1 MNIFG
6 FNLDYSL
13 SDTLIS
19 MIFFVLSFSTFLYIG
34 YFKDIKGRDER
45 DYKMKDMLIEGYLHK
60 FDEYNEIISDLRS
73 KLDVIDQ
80 KINSEKNIIKENE
93 PAATIRLSD
102 MAKDGSHKMISHN
115 SGPVTRISHNSGPV
129 TKNLNVTGEDIGF
142 EEDSLRANTVDSILR
157 MLELPLTSREI
168 QGKINKSR
176 EHTSRLLKKL
186 YSENIVMRDES
197 VRPYKYKITDEG
209 RRLLEQTTISDG

>member
-19 MIFFVLSFSTFLYIG
+19 MIFFVLSFFTFLYIG
-34 YFKDIKGRDER
+34 YFRDIKGRDER
-45 DYKMKDMLIEGYLHK
+45 DCKMKDMLIEGYLHK

-80 KINSEKNIIKENE
+80 KINSEKDIIKENE
-93 PAATIRLSD
+93 LAATIKLSD
-102 MAKDGSHKMISHN
+102 MAKDRSHKAISHN
-115 SGPVTRISHNSGPV
+115 SGPVI
-129 TKNLNVTGEDIGF
+129 KNLNVTGEDIALE
-142 EEDSLRANTVDSILR
+142 EEDTLRANTVDSILR
-157 MLELPLTSREI
+157 MLEVPLTSREI
-168 QGKINKSR
+168 QRKINKSR

>member
-13 SDTLIS
+13 SDTLVS
-19 MIFFVLSFSTFLYIG
+19 MIFFVLSFFTFLYIG
-34 YFKDIKGRDER
+34 YFRDIKGRDER

-73 KLDVIDQ
+73 QLDVIDQ

-93 PAATIRLSD
+93 LAATIKLSD
-102 MAKDGSHKMISHN
+102 MAKDRSHKAISHN
-115 SGPVTRISHNSGPV
+115 SRSV
-129 TKNLNVTGEDIGF
+129 TKNLNVTGENIGF
-142 EEDSLRANTVDSILR
+142 EEEDTLRGNTVDSILR

-168 QGKINKSR
+168 QRKINKSR

-209 RRLLEQTTISDG
+209 RRLLEQTTISGD

>member
-6 FNLDYSL
+6 FDLDYSL

-19 MIFFVLSFSTFLYIG
+19 IIFFVLSFFTFLYIG

-45 DYKMKDMLIEGYLHK
+45 DYKMKDMLIQGYLHK
-60 FDEYNEIISDLRS
+60 FDEYNEIISELRS

-80 KINSEKNIIKENE
+80 KINSEKNIIKGNE
-93 PAATIRLSD
+93 LAATNKSSD
-102 MAKDGSHKMISHN
+102 TSKDRSHKAISHN
-115 SGPVTRISHNSGPV
+115 TMSVRKNS
-129 TKNLNVTGEDIGF
+129 NVTGEDIAF
-142 EEDSLRANTVDSILR
+142 EEEDSLRANTVGSILR
-157 MLELPLTSREI
+157 MLEVPLTSREI
-168 QGKINKSR
+168 QRKIYKSR

-186 YSENIVMRDES
+186 YLENIVMRDES
-197 VRPYKYKITDEG
+197 VRPYRYKITDEG

>member
-19 MIFFVLSFSTFLYIG
+19 MIFFVLSFFTFLYIG
-34 YFKDIKGRDER
+34 YFRDIKGRDER

-73 KLDVIDQ
+73 KLDVIDE

-93 PAATIRLSD
+93 PAATIKLSD
-102 MAKDGSHKMISHN
+102 MAKDRSHKA
-115 SGPVTRISHNSGPV
+115 ISHNSGPV
-129 TKNLNVTGEDIGF
+129 TKNLNVTGEDIALE
-142 EEDSLRANTVDSILR
+142 EEDTLRANTVDSILR

-168 QGKINKSR
+168 QRKINKSR

-209 RRLLEQTTISDG
+209 RRLLEQTTISDD

>member
-19 MIFFVLSFSTFLYIG
+19 MIFLVLSFFTFLYIG
-34 YFKDIKGRDER
+34 YFRDIKSRDER

-60 FDEYNEIISDLRS
+60 FDEYNEIISGLRS

-80 KINSEKNIIKENE
+80 KINSEKYIINKNE
-93 PAATIRLSD
+93 LTATNNSSD
-102 MAKDGSHKMISHN
+102 MTKDMSHKAISHN
-115 SGPVTRISHNSGPV
+115 SIPV
-129 TKNLNVTGEDIGF
+129 TKNLNVTGEDIASE
-142 EEDSLRANTVDSILR
+142 EEDSSRANTVDSILR
-157 MLELPLTSREI
+157 MLEVPLTSREI
-168 QGKINKSR
+168 QRKISKSR

>member
-19 MIFFVLSFSTFLYIG
+19 MIFFVLSFFTFLYIG
-34 YFKDIKGRDER
+34 YFRDIKGRDER

-73 KLDVIDQ
+73 KLDVIDE

-93 PAATIRLSD
+93 PAATIKLSD
-102 MAKDGSHKMISHN
+102 MAKDRSHKA
-115 SGPVTRISHNSGPV
+115 ISHNSGPV
-129 TKNLNVTGEDIGF
+129 TKNLNVTGEDIGL
-142 EEDSLRANTVDSILR
+142 EEDTLRANTVDSILR

-168 QGKINKSR
+168 QRKINKSR

>member
-1 MNIFG
+1 MIISG

-19 MIFFVLSFSTFLYIG
+19 MIFFVLSFFTFLYIG

-45 DYKMKDMLIEGYLHK
+45 DYKMKDMLIDGYLHK

-93 PAATIRLSD
+93 LAATIKFSD
-102 MAKDGSHKMISHN
+102 LAKDRSHKA
-115 SGPVTRISHNSGPV
+115 ISHNSGPV
-129 TKNLNVTGEDIGF
+129 TKNLNVTGEDIGL
-142 EEDSLRANTVDSILR
+142 EEDTLRANTVDSILR

-168 QGKINKSR
+168 QRKINKSR

-209 RRLLEQTTISDG
+209 RRLLEQTTISDD

>member
-19 MIFFVLSFSTFLYIG
+19 MIFFVLSFFAFLYIG
-34 YFKDIKGRDER
+34 YLRDIKGRDER

-93 PAATIRLSD
+93 LAATNKSSD
-102 MAKDGSHKMISHN
+102 MVKGRSHKAMSHN
-115 SGPVTRISHNSGPV
+115 SMPV
-129 TKNLNVTGEDIGF
+129 TKNLNVTREEIAF
-142 EEDSLRANTVDSILR
+142 EEEDSLRANTVDSILR
-157 MLELPLTSREI
+157 MLEVPLTSREI
-168 QGKINKSR
+168 QRKINKSR

-209 RRLLEQTTISDG
+209 RRLLEQTTISDD

>member
-19 MIFFVLSFSTFLYIG
+19 MIFFILSFFTFLYIG
-34 YFKDIKGRDER
+34 YFRDIKGRDER

-73 KLDVIDQ
+73 KLDVIDE

-93 PAATIRLSD
+93 PAATIKLSD
-102 MAKDGSHKMISHN
+102 MAKDRSHKA
-115 SGPVTRISHNSGPV
+115 ISHNSGPV
-129 TKNLNVTGEDIGF
+129 TKNLNVTGEDIGL
-142 EEDSLRANTVDSILR
+142 EEDTLRANTVDSILR

-168 QGKINKSR
+168 QRKINKSR

-209 RRLLEQTTISDG
+209 RRLLEQTTISDD

>member
-1 MNIFG
+1 MFG
-6 FNLDYSL
+6 LNLDYSL

-19 MIFFVLSFSTFLYIG
+19 LIFFVLSFFTFLYIG
-34 YFKDIKGRDER
+34 YFRDIKGRDEQ

-80 KINSEKNIIKENE
+80 KINPEKNL
-93 PAATIRLSD
+93 IRERGLVITDKPSD
-102 MAKDGSHKMISHN
+102 VVTKSHKLISHLD
-115 SGPVTRISHNSGPV
+115 SPV
-129 TKNLNVTGEDIGF
+129 TKNINVTGDDASLGEEDI
-142 EEDSLRANTVDSILR
+142 LRANTVDAILR
-157 MLELPLTSREI
+157 MLEVPLTSREI
-168 QGKINKSR
+168 QRKINKSR

-186 YSENIVMRDES
+186 YSENIVIRDES

-209 RRLLEQTTISDG
+209 RRQLEQTTISDG

>member
-19 MIFFVLSFSTFLYIG
+19 MIFFVLSFFAFLYIG
-34 YFKDIKGRDER
+34 YLRDIKGRDER

-60 FDEYNEIISDLRS
+60 FDEYNEIISELRS

-80 KINSEKNIIKENE
+80 KINSERNIVKENE
-93 PAATIRLSD
+93 LAATNKYSD
-102 MAKDGSHKMISHN
+102 MVKDRSHKAISHN
-115 SGPVTRISHNSGPV
+115 SMPV
-129 TKNLNVTGEDIGF
+129 TKNLNVTGEEIAF
-142 EEDSLRANTVDSILR
+142 EEEDSLRANTVDSILR
-157 MLELPLTSREI
+157 MLEVPLTSREI
-168 QGKINKSR
+168 QRKINKSR

>member
-19 MIFFVLSFSTFLYIG
+19 MIFFVLSFFTFLYIG
-34 YFKDIKGRDER
+34 YFRDIKGRDER

-93 PAATIRLSD
+93 LAATIKFSD
-102 MAKDGSHKMISHN
+102 LAKDRSHKA
-115 SGPVTRISHNSGPV
+115 ISHNSGPV
-129 TKNLNVTGEDIGF
+129 TKNLNVTGEDIALE
-142 EEDSLRANTVDSILR
+142 EEDTLRANTVDSILR
-157 MLELPLTSREI
+157 MLEVPLTSREI
-168 QGKINKSR
+168 QRKINKSR

-209 RRLLEQTTISDG
+209 RRLLEQTTISDD

>member
-19 MIFFVLSFSTFLYIG
+19 MIFFVLSFFTFLYIG
-34 YFKDIKGRDER
+34 YFRDIKSRDER
-45 DYKMKDMLIEGYLHK
+45 DYKIKDMLIEGYLHK
-60 FDEYNEIISDLRS
+60 FDEYNDIISDLRS

-80 KINSEKNIIKENE
+80 KINPEKNIIKENKL
-93 PAATIRLSD
+93 ATTVDSSD
-102 MAKDGSHKMISHN
+102 MVKDRSHKAISHN
-115 SGPVTRISHNSGPV
+115 SLPV
-129 TKNLNVTGEDIGF
+129 TKNMNVTREDIVF
-142 EEDSLRANTVDSILR
+142 EEEDTLRANTVESILR
-157 MLELPLTSREI
+157 MLETPLTSREI
-168 QGKINKSR
+168 QRKISKSR

-197 VRPYKYKITDEG
+197 AKPYKYKITDEG
-209 RRLLEQTTISDG
+209 RRLLEQTRISDG

>member
-1 MNIFG
+1 MIISG

-19 MIFFVLSFSTFLYIG
+19 MIFFVLSFFTFLYIG
-34 YFKDIKGRDER
+34 YFRDIKGRDER
-45 DYKMKDMLIEGYLHK
+45 DYKMKDMLIDGYLHK

-93 PAATIRLSD
+93 LAATIKFSD
-102 MAKDGSHKMISHN
+102 LAKDRSHKA
-115 SGPVTRISHNSGPV
+115 ISHNSGPV
-129 TKNLNVTGEDIGF
+129 TKNLNVTGEDIALE
-142 EEDSLRANTVDSILR
+142 EEDTLRANTVDSILR
-157 MLELPLTSREI
+157 MLEVPLTSREI
-168 QGKINKSR
+168 QRKINKSR

-209 RRLLEQTTISDG
+209 RRLLEQTTISDD

>member
-1 MNIFG
+1 MIISG

-19 MIFFVLSFSTFLYIG
+19 MIFFVLSFFTFLYIG
-34 YFKDIKGRDER
+34 YFRDIKGRDER

-73 KLDVIDQ
+73 KLDVIDE

-93 PAATIRLSD
+93 PAATIKLSD
-102 MAKDGSHKMISHN
+102 MAKDRSHKA
-115 SGPVTRISHNSGPV
+115 ISHNSGPV
-129 TKNLNVTGEDIGF
+129 TKNLNVTGEDIGL
-142 EEDSLRANTVDSILR
+142 EEDTLRANTVDSILR

-168 QGKINKSR
+168 QRKINKSR

-209 RRLLEQTTISDG
+209 RRLLEQTTISDD

>member
-19 MIFFVLSFSTFLYIG
+19 MIFFVLSFFTFLYIG
-34 YFKDIKGRDER
+34 YFRDIKGRDER

-80 KINSEKNIIKENE
+80 KINSEKDIIKENE
-93 PAATIRLSD
+93 LAATIKLSD
-102 MAKDGSHKMISHN
+102 MAKDRSHKAISRN
-115 SGPVTRISHNSGPV
+115 SGPVI
-129 TKNLNVTGEDIGF
+129 KNLNVTGEDIALE
-142 EEDSLRANTVDSILR
+142 EEDTLRANTVDSILR
-157 MLELPLTSREI
+157 MLEVPLTSREI
-168 QGKINKSR
+168 QRKINKSR

>member
-1 MNIFG
+1 MNMFG
-6 FNLDYSL
+6 LNLDYSL

-19 MIFFVLSFSTFLYIG
+19 LIFFVLSFFTFLYIG
-34 YFKDIKGRDER
+34 YFRDIKGRDEQ

-80 KINSEKNIIKENE
+80 KINPEKDL
-93 PAATIRLSD
+93 IRESGLVITDKPSD
-102 MAKDGSHKMISHN
+102 MVTKSHKLISH
-115 SGPVTRISHNSGPV
+115 HNSPV
-129 TKNLNVTGEDIGF
+129 TKNINVTGDDASSGEEDI
-142 EEDSLRANTVDSILR
+142 LRANTVDAILR
-157 MLELPLTSREI
+157 MLEVPLTSREI
-168 QGKINKSR
+168 QRKINKSR

-186 YSENIVMRDES
+186 YSENIVIRDES

-209 RRLLEQTTISDG
+209 RRQLEQTTISDG

>member
-6 FNLDYSL
+6 INLDYSL

-19 MIFFVLSFSTFLYIG
+19 MIFFILSFFTFLYIG
-34 YFKDIKGRDER
+34 YFRDIRGRDER

-60 FDEYNEIISDLRS
+60 FDEYNEIISELRS

-93 PAATIRLSD
+93 LGATNKSSD
-102 MAKDGSHKMISHN
+102 MVKDRSHKPISHN
-115 SGPVTRISHNSGPV
+115 SMPV
-129 TKNLNVTGEDIGF
+129 TKNLNVIGEDIAF
-142 EEDSLRANTVDSILR
+142 EEDTLRANTVDSILR
-157 MLELPLTSREI
+157 MLEVPLTSREI
-168 QGKINKSR
+168 QRKINKSR

>member
-1 MNIFG
+1 MNILG

-19 MIFFVLSFSTFLYIG
+19 MIFFVLSFFAFLYIG
-34 YFKDIKGRDER
+34 YLRDIKGRDER

-60 FDEYNEIISDLRS
+60 FDEYNEIISELRS

-80 KINSEKNIIKENE
+80 KINSEKNIIKDNE
-93 PAATIRLSD
+93 LAATNKSSD
-102 MAKDGSHKMISHN
+102 IVKDRSHKVISHN
-115 SGPVTRISHNSGPV
+115 SMPV
-129 TKNLNVTGEDIGF
+129 TKNLNVTGEEKAF
-142 EEDSLRANTVDSILR
+142 EEEDSLRANTVDSILR
-157 MLELPLTSREI
+157 MLEVPLTSREI
-168 QGKINKSR
+168 QRKINKSR

-209 RRLLEQTTISDG
+209 RKLLEQTTISDD

>member
-6 FNLDYSL
+6 FNLVYSL

-19 MIFFVLSFSTFLYIG
+19 MIFFVLSFFTFLYIG
-34 YFKDIKGRDER
+34 YFRDIKGRDER

-73 KLDVIDQ
+73 KLDVIDE

-93 PAATIRLSD
+93 PAATIKRRD
-102 MAKDGSHKMISHN
+102 MAKDRSHKA
-115 SGPVTRISHNSGPV
+115 ISHNSGPV

-142 EEDSLRANTVDSILR
+142 EEDTLRANTVDSILR

-168 QGKINKSR
+168 QRKINKSR

-209 RRLLEQTTISDG
+209 RRLLEQTTISDD

>member
-1 MNIFG
+1 MFG
-6 FNLDYSL
+6 LNLDYSL

-19 MIFFVLSFSTFLYIG
+19 LIFFVLSFFTFLYIG
-34 YFKDIKGRDER
+34 YFRDIKGRDEQ

-80 KINSEKNIIKENE
+80 KINPEKNL
-93 PAATIRLSD
+93 IRERGLVITDKPSD
-102 MAKDGSHKMISHN
+102 MVTKSHKLISHLD
-115 SGPVTRISHNSGPV
+115 SPV
-129 TKNLNVTGEDIGF
+129 TKNINVTGDDASLGEEDI
-142 EEDSLRANTVDSILR
+142 LRANTVDAILR
-157 MLELPLTSREI
+157 MLEVPLTSREI
-168 QGKINKSR
+168 QRKINKSR

-186 YSENIVMRDES
+186 YSENIVIRDES

-209 RRLLEQTTISDG
+209 RRQLEQTTISDG

>member
-1 MNIFG
+1 MNILG

-19 MIFFVLSFSTFLYIG
+19 MIFFVLSFFAFLYIG
-34 YFKDIKGRDER
+34 YLRDIKGRDER

-60 FDEYNEIISDLRS
+60 FDEYNEIISELRS
-73 KLDVIDQ
+73 KLDVIEQ
-80 KINSEKNIIKENE
+80 KINSEKNIIKDNE
-93 PAATIRLSD
+93 LAATNKSSD
-102 MAKDGSHKMISHN
+102 IVKDRSHKVISHN
-115 SGPVTRISHNSGPV
+115 SMPV
-129 TKNLNVTGEDIGF
+129 TKNLNVTGEEKAF
-142 EEDSLRANTVDSILR
+142 EEEDSLRANTVDSILR
-157 MLELPLTSREI
+157 MLEVPLTSREI
-168 QGKINKSR
+168 QRKINKSR

-209 RRLLEQTTISDG
+209 RRLLEQTTISDD

>member
-19 MIFFVLSFSTFLYIG
+19 MIFFVLSFFTFLYIG
-34 YFKDIKGRDER
+34 YFRDIKGRDER

-93 PAATIRLSD
+93 PAATIKLSD
-102 MAKDGSHKMISHN
+102 MAKDRSHKA
-115 SGPVTRISHNSGPV
+115 ISHNSGPV

-142 EEDSLRANTVDSILR
+142 EEDALRANTVDSILR

-168 QGKINKSR
+168 QRKINKSR

>member
-19 MIFFVLSFSTFLYIG
+19 MIFFVLSFFTFLYIG
-34 YFKDIKGRDER
+34 YFRDIKGRDER
-45 DYKMKDMLIEGYLHK
+45 DYKMKDMLIDGYLHK

-73 KLDVIDQ
+73 KLDVIDE

-93 PAATIRLSD
+93 LAATIKFSD
-102 MAKDGSHKMISHN
+102 LAKDRSHKAISHN
-115 SGPVTRISHNSGPV
+115 SMPV
-129 TKNLNVTGEDIGF
+129 TKNLNVTGEDTAF
-142 EEDSLRANTVDSILR
+142 EEEDSLRANTVDSILR
-157 MLELPLTSREI
+157 MLEVPLTSREI
-168 QGKINKSR
+168 QRKINKSR

-186 YSENIVMRDES
+186 YTENIVMRDES

-209 RRLLEQTTISDG
+209 RKLLEQTTISDD